1 MGQSV
6 SKIKDFTVKCGE
18 LLPVF
23 RYKRLATEQS
33 RTILELEKVVLSQKT
48 EIEIMSN
55 EWRRISE
62 LEEKVKSQTL
72 ELGVREKLS
81 EISQSMVDVNKNI
94 EKLENH
100 FQSPKSSSQIG
111 EDGEN
116 FVYECL
122 RAAYPYNTCI
132 VRNHEKN
139 SGDIF
144 FRIENSDKILMI
156 EVKNNVRGSVSGLNN
171 GRDMHKF
178 FSDLHGSPVH
188 FSGGILVSLN
198 GPVDLNVPSGEP
210 LIDRCKP
217 YVYVDN
223 LKHYPDPAC
232 LLQVIVNMMV
242 FMIKYTDNMRDDNII
257 NKLDIY
263 KKQSDKFLKIYKD
276 MHRQHGNQK
285 KSLDLFRDEIADLKQ
300 LLSGAYRLQI
310 CMLCLHSNFNLYKCS
325 ILLMNFAER
334 AFIELSFAKYF

>member
-1 MGQSV
+1 MGQNV
-6 SKIKDFTVKCGE
+6 SRIRDFTIKCGE
-18 LLPVF
+18 LLPMF

-62 LEEKVKSQTL
+62 LEEKVKSQSL

-100 FQSPKSSSQIG
+100 FLSPKSSSQIG
-111 EDGEN
+111 DDGEN
-116 FVYECL
+116 FVFECL
-122 RAAYPYNTCI
+122 RAAYPNNTGI
-132 VRNHEKN
+132 VRSSEKN
-139 SGDIF
+139 CGDIF

-156 EVKNNVRGSVSGLNN
+156 EVKNNVKGSVSGLNN
-171 GRDMHKF
+171 GRDIQKF
-178 FSDLHGSPVH
+178 FADLHGSPVH

-210 LIDRCKP
+210 LIDRGKP
-217 YVYVDN
+217 YVYVDH

-242 FMIKYTDNMRDDNII
+242 FMIKYTDNMRDDNIVH
-257 NKLDIY
+257 KLDAY
-263 KKQSDKFLKIYKD
+263 KKQSDKLLKIYKD
-276 MHRQHGNQK
+276 LLRQHGNQK
-285 KSLDLFRDEIADLKQ
+285 KTLDLFRDEIADLKL
-300 LLSGAYRLQI
+300 LLSGTFITEIDKNREG
-310 CMLCLHSNFNLYKCS
+310 NE
-325 ILLMNFAER
+325 LLWT
-334 AFIELSFAKYF
+334 FIELSSSKY

>member
-62 LEEKVKSQTL
+62 LEGKVKSQSL
-72 ELGVREKLS
+72 ELGVREKLN

-94 EKLENH
+94 ENLENH
-100 FQSPKSSSQIG
+100 FKSPKSSSRIG
-111 EDGEN
+111 EEGEN
-116 FVYECL
+116 FVFECL
-122 RAAYPYNTCI
+122 RAAYPNNTCI
-132 VRNHEKN
+132 VKNSEKN
-139 SGDIF
+139 SGDII

-156 EVKNNVRGSVSGLNN
+156 EVKNNLRGSVSGLNN

-210 LIDRCKP
+210 LIDRGKP

-276 MHRQHGNQK
+276 MLRQHGNQK

-300 LLSGAYRLQI
+300 LLSGAYRI
-310 CMLCLHSNFNLYKCS
+310 VRYK
-325 ILLMNFAER
+325 ILTILEA
-334 AFIELSFAKYF
+334 LS